1 MRVDIVIP
9 ARYGATRLAGKPL
22 LRATGK
28 YLVQHVYER
37 AKLSKRARNVII
49 ATDDARIEAA
59 VKSFGADCVMTSRD
73 HLSGTDRIAEV
84 ARQLDSDVVI
94 NLQGDEPEI
103 EPAALD
109 MLPDLLE
116 RDPEATIATAA
127 AAVPSLEAFNNPA
140 CVKVVCD
147 HRGRALYF
155 SRSPIPYVRDAEPDF
170 KARPARFLQHLG
182 LYAFRRKALFEIA
195 ALPPEPLEL
204 SEKLEQL
211 RALATGRII
220 QVGIVNHA
228 ARGVDTFEDYER
240 FRRSFARVA

>member
-9 ARYGATRLAGKPL
+9 ARYDSTRLPGKML
-22 LRATGK
+22 LRSTGK

-37 AKLSKRARNVII
+37 AKQAKRVRRVVI
-49 ATDDARIEAA
+49 ATDDSRVAAA
-59 VKSFGADCVMTSRD
+59 VRSFDGDCVMTRRD
-73 HLSGTDRIAEV
+73 HLSGTDRVAEV
-84 ARQLDSDVVI
+84 AKMLDSDVVI
-94 NLQGDEPEI
+94 NLQGDEPDI

-127 AAVPSLEAFNNPA
+127 APIRSMDAYLDPA

-155 SRSPIPYVRDAEPDF
+155 SRSPIPHVRDGQPDF
-170 KARPARFLQHLG
+170 AAKPSCFLQHMG
-182 LYAFRRKALFEIA
+182 LYAFRREALFEIA

-204 SEKLEQL
+204 AEKLEQL
-211 RALATGRII
+211 RAMANGRII
-220 QVGIVNHA
+220 QVGVVANA

-240 FRRSFARVA
+240 FRQALRRAA